1 MPVLQRLHRLAWDHS
16 GAHALRRVSP
26 VWSPPDLGHSAIAH
40 CQVGGISPVQSCA
53 GGMDGAR
60 AQRGGNKAP
69 GEASR
74 AASRIIVGIDPGA
87 STGFAVI
94 GDGVLTN
101 LLTISP
107 WDIEI
112 ELSGVPIDRVIF
124 EDSRLQSHT
133 WTRAATRAA
142 AAKMARN
149 VGQVD
154 AWCSLIVGICGR
166 LGIPAHGISPK
177 AKGKKL
183 NAEQFKSATGWTSA
197 SNQHERDAAM
207 VAFPYRGAA

>member
-1 MPVLQRLHRLAWDHS
+1 MSQ
-16 GAHALRRVSP
+16 
-26 VWSPPDLGHSAIAH
+26 
-40 CQVGGISPVQSCA
+40 
-53 GGMDGAR
+53 
-60 AQRGGNKAP
+60 K
-69 GEASR
+69 
-74 AASRIIVGIDPGA
+74 IIIGIDPGA
-87 STGFAVI
+87 NTGFAVI
-94 GDGVLTN
+94 HNGVLTN

-107 WDIEI
+107 WEIEI

-133 WTRAATRAA
+133 WTRATTRAA

-183 NAEQFKSATGWTSA
+183 NAEQFKSATGWTGK
-197 SNQHERDAAM
+197 SNQHERDGAM
-207 VAFPYRGAA
+207 VAWPYRSAA